1 MRKSKPVGARPGHER
16 RSPKHRETPNAGRVD
31 DEGGMDE
38 VGPHG
43 DIGEIKAAFAR
54 AAVVVRETVDGG
66 RPKVWVSDR
75 YSAQQNHA
83 EAQQTRLAR
92 DVAYGME
99 TSEDDV
105 VLRLKLWFDAV
116 FAFAKRMT
124 DFTQSIMRTKRRA
137 LERRIDDIL
146 QTSTKCPIARELL
159 AKIARAR
166 DQLLTFCDFP
176 GEVEPTNNG
185 SERAPR
191 PAAIQRKVT
200 NGFRAKWAAD
210 HDTAARTTLD
220 TARLGGGEP
229 FQTIL
234 RRSRSDAKT
243 ASGAVRSTRALQ
255 IAKFT
260 PPLGSYLLTTR
271 FTVSRF
277 IPAKSAPAF
286 LCPYERGASRD
297 LRAARKTPPP
307 TISSPHPRS
316 CASGT
321 YRLPDV
327 WQTDRRPC
335 RPKKS
340 ALFDR
345 RASRGRHRWRR

>member
-1 MRKSKPVGARPGHER
+1 
-16 RSPKHRETPNAGRVD
+16 
-31 DEGGMDE
+31 
-38 VGPHG
+38 
-43 DIGEIKAAFAR
+43 
-54 AAVVVRETVDGG
+54 
-66 RPKVWVSDR
+66 
-75 YSAQQNHA
+75 
-83 EAQQTRLAR
+83 
-92 DVAYGME
+92 
-99 TSEDDV
+99 
-105 VLRLKLWFDAV
+105 
-116 FAFAKRMT
+116 MT

-137 LERRIDDIL
+137 LERRIDDIPK
-146 QTSTKCPIARELL
+146 TSTKCPIARELL

-243 ASGAVRSTRALQ
+243 ASGAVRTTRALQ

-260 PPLGSYLLTTR
+260 PKLGNYLLTTR

-277 IPAKSAPAF
+277 IPAKSAPAC

-316 CASGT
+316 CTSGT
-321 YRLPDV
+321 YRPPDV
-327 WQTDRRPC
+327 CNSPRNASLTVASAQLVRITHPFHPFADRQLVCVGERYN
-335 RPKKS
+335 RYGKRLLLRVDDRHDLLGS
-340 ALFDR
+340 AAMD
-345 RASRGRHRWRR
+345 RHRRCRIPTLSWGKGERFCGSWT